1 MGAAACDAGSEISPA
16 SEGRGFFCFVHLFS
30 GKNDVLARALQD
42 EARAC
47 GLSVDAK
54 AYDVTKDTRNDLLK
68 DEPYLSILNQAKY
81 GKWDGVHAGPPR
93 GTFSAARWNQAWK
106 LTVELE
112 WWRHMLA
119 NKASEVSDL
128 QVKWLESKQQEQK
141 IPDSLPK
148 PLLKRSFSWAA
159 EHKGPDAKVSKR
171 SIRDEENDI
180 ALGGMRNPWTA
191 VKRLS
196 KVAEVGRD
204 IARCW
209 RHFVRRW
216 PEALSTA
223 GDYGSKTCSVIPEC
237 VEAWRKELMQLLR
250 GQPAKIVLK
259 EKIEFSS
266 PLRADLWEAWQNA
279 SDPEKYIAAWAREG
293 VPLGRARPFLQAEV
307 CFPQGNSRGAGYTSF
322 GMARGAEEL
331 LLRAG
336 RPGGG
341 G

>member
-1 MGAAACDAGSEISPA
+1 
-16 SEGRGFFCFVHLFS
+16 
-30 GKNDVLARALQD
+30 
-42 EARAC
+42 
-47 GLSVDAK
+47 
-54 AYDVTKDTRNDLLK
+54 
-68 DEPYLSILNQAKY
+68 
-81 GKWDGVHAGPPR
+81 
-93 GTFSAARWNQAWK
+93 
-106 LTVELE
+106 
-112 WWRHMLA
+112 MLA

-223 GDYGSKTCSVIPEC
+223 GDYGSND
-237 VEAWRKELMQLLR
+237 
-250 GQPAKIVLK
+250 VLSDTGVRRSL
-259 EKIEFSS
+259 EKGAYAAPSGTACED
-266 PLRADLWEAWQNA
+266 RA
-279 SDPEKYIAAWAREG
+279 
-293 VPLGRARPFLQAEV
+293 
-307 CFPQGNSRGAGYTSF
+307 QGEDRVQ
-322 GMARGAEEL
+322 
-331 LLRAG
+331 
-336 RPGGG
+336 
-341 G
+341 

>member
-1 MGAAACDAGSEISPA
+1 MGKLLTEQA
-16 SEGRGFFCFVHLFS
+16 SEYPTELCV
-30 GKNDVLARALQD
+30 AY
-42 EARAC
+42 
-47 GLSVDAK
+47 AK
-54 AYDVTKDTRNDLLK
+54 LVIK
-68 DEPYLSILNQAKY
+68 
-81 GKWDGVHAGPPR
+81 
-93 GTFSAARWNQAWK
+93 AWK

-180 ALGGMRNPWTA
+180 ALGSMRNPWTA